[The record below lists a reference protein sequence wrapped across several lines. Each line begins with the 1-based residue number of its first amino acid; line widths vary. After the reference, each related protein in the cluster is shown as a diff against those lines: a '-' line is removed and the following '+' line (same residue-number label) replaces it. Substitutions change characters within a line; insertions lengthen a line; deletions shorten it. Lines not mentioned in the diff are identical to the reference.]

1 MTQNIRGSLTTI
13 EAAAILKVSKQRIQ
27 QLIAAGLLKAEKR
40 AGAWFIDAASVEER
54 KRRNENG

>member
-27 QLIAAGLLKAEKR
+27 QLIAAGLLRGEKR

-54 KRRNENG
+54 KGRNENG

>member
-1 MTQNIRGSLTTI
+1 MTQNIRGSLTAI

-54 KRRNENG
+54 KRRKKK